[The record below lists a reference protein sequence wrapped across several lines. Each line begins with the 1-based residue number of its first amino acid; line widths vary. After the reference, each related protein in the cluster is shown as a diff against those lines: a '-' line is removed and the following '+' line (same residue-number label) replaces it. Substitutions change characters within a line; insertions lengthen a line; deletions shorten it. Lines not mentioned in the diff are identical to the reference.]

1 MKRYGIIS
9 PLLLLSATMTTHA
22 QASDSQVDIELGCVS
37 VANRD
42 VSIKTGDCN
51 TRRVETVE
59 RVKVVK
65 VVEKRHYHDHPVH
78 GKHPGKKKGHNK
90 ETYILVP
97 AAKHKH

>member
-9 PLLLLSATMTTHA
+9 PLLLLSAAMTTHA

-65 VVEKRHYHDHPVH
+65 VVEERHYHDHPVH

>member
-1 MKRYGIIS
+1 MKRYGTTS
-9 PLLLLSATMTTHA
+9 PLLLLGALMSTHA
-22 QASDSQVDIELGCVS
+22 QASGSQVDIELGCVT
-37 VANRD
+37 VANKD

-65 VVEKRHYHDHPVH
+65 VVEEDHYYGHPVH

-97 AAKHKH
+97 VDKHKH